1 MNILRDR
8 TNALTAFGYTDR
20 EAEFLYL
27 VATFSGFFVQRQFAN
42 YLGINGRGPVTD
54 LIEKALQKEHAREY
68 RAERGSRKMYHL
80 FSHSVYAAIG
90 KENSRNRKVG
100 RYGLLDKPSIRILTL
115 DFVLA
120 HGGDHYLEE
129 EADKVEYLVKHQGIS
144 SNVIP
149 SQIFVGKNGSQTRRH
164 FIERFPICVCERGNS
179 PVTFTYI
186 EDEVR
191 SLHTFGSFLHR
202 YRPLLQAGHGRFKLV
217 FASDSSLNFPAVER
231 LFRQAFSPVPEQR
244 QQRQL
249 KRFFW
254 LRKMAEEKR
263 FKELAHRDLVEWQ
276 QGVKRYA
283 GSQYESQYEVWKK
296 TGTLPELPPCASPQI
311 NLPQF
316 ETCLISP
323 YGVRTS
329 TPVVVKAAPS
339 DAPLDAPE
347 TARTKSLEERTS
359 GA

>member
-1 MNILRDR
+1 M
-8 TNALTAFGYTDR
+8 
-20 EAEFLYL
+20 
-27 VATFSGFFVQRQFAN
+27 VATFSGFFVQRQFAG

-54 LIEKALQKEHAREY
+54 LIAKVLQKEHAREY
-68 RAERGSRKMYHL
+68 SAERGSRKMYHL
-80 FSHSVYAAIG
+80 FSHALYAAIG
-90 KENSRNRKVG
+90 KDNSRNRKVG

-120 HGGDHYLEE
+120 HTGEHYLEE
-129 EADKVEYLVKHQGIS
+129 ETDKVEYFVTDQGIS
-144 SNVIP
+144 PDVIP
-149 SQIFVGKNGSQTRRH
+149 SQMFVGKNGSQTRRH
-164 FIERFPICVCERGNS
+164 FIERFPIFVSEKGKS
-179 PVTFTYI
+179 SVVFTYI

-191 SLHTFGSFLHR
+191 SLQTFGSFLHR
-202 YRPLLQAGHGRFKLV
+202 YRPLLQTGQGRFKLI
-217 FASDSSLNFPAVER
+217 FASDSALNLPSVER
-231 LFRQAFSPVPEQR
+231 LFRQAFSPVHEQR
-244 QQRQL
+244 QLRKL

-283 GSQYESQYEVWKK
+283 AVEYESQYEVWKK
-296 TGTLPELPPCASPQI
+296 TGTLPELTPSATPEV
-311 NLPQF
+311 NFPQF

-329 TPVVVKAAPS
+329 TPVVAKAAPS

-347 TARTKSLEERTS
+347 CPPQRT
-359 GA
+359 

>member
-1 MNILRDR
+1 MNIPVERI
-8 TNALTAFGYTDR
+8 NALVAFGYTER
-20 EAEFLYL
+20 EAEFLYT
-27 VATFSGFFVQRQFAN
+27 VATFSGFFVQRQFAS

-54 LIEKALQKEHAREY
+54 LIAKALQKEHAREY

-80 FSHSVYAAIG
+80 FSHSLYAAIG

-120 HGGDHYLEE
+120 HSHEHYLEE
-129 EADKVEYLVKHQGIS
+129 EADKLEYLTKHEHIS
-144 SNVIP
+144 LEVIP
-149 SQIFVGKNGSQTRRH
+149 THTFVGKNGSQTRRY
-164 FIERFPICVCERGNS
+164 FIERFPIFVSDNANS
-179 PVTFTYI
+179 SVAFTYI

-191 SLHTFGSFLHR
+191 SLQTFGSFLQR
-202 YRPLLQAGHGRFKLV
+202 YRPLLEAGQGRFKLI
-217 FASDSSLNFPAVER
+217 FGSDSGVSFSSVER
-231 LFRQAFSPVPEQR
+231 LFRQVFSPVQHQR
-244 QQRQL
+244 QIRQL

-263 FKELAHRDLVEWQ
+263 FKELVQRDLVEWQ

-283 GSQYESQYEVWKK
+283 GAEYESQYEVWKK
-296 TGTLPELPPCASPQI
+296 TGALPDLAVSTATQIKLPEV
-311 NLPQF
+311 

-323 YGVRTS
+323 YWVQTPMSGVLE
-329 TPVVVKAAPS
+329 AAPS
-339 DAPLDAPE
+339 DAPSNAP
-347 TARTKSLEERTS
+347 RQPVQ